1 MPTSKDSAV
10 ASLRRWLSDYAGPIP
25 WAASAQPQPKGLS
38 MRQLLDRYEQHTQAC
53 PDCSRVGCLLS
64 ALKLMCLD
72 RQLFDSFF
80 SSV

>member
-25 WAASAQPQPKGLS
+25 WAASALPQPTGLS

-53 PDCSRVGCLLS
+53 PDCSRVGCLLF
-64 ALKLMCLD
+64 AVILMCP
-72 RQLFDSFF
+72 
-80 SSV
+80 